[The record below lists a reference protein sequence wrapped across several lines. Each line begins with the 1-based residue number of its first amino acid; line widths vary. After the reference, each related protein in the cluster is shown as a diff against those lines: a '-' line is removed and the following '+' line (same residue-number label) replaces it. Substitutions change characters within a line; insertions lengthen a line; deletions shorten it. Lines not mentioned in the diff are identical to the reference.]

1 MRLIQ
6 LLSLVAVLALVSC
19 KPEEQVTL
27 PNPVVEPK
35 GQLSIK
41 LQHHWE
47 IPANTFY
54 PETWYVHSAT
64 ADSFLFNKLRYY
76 LSGFYLLSADSQR
89 INLPTAYR
97 LIAVNGGVF
106 TVDLTD
112 LPTGHY
118 AGIGFYLGVDSARNF
133 SGQFAGELHP
143 DYGMYRNA
151 QEGFNFLWAAGI
163 TPAAPNDTFEYRLY
177 GFDVLHPVHKQVEVF
192 FGAERLQIRADH
204 QPELGMYVNT
214 AAFWGVGTSPA
225 HRHSVLQP
233 GAEAAALAQRF
244 TRAFDFEHIHQ

>member
-1 MRLIQ
+1 M
-6 LLSLVAVLALVSC
+6 LLLWLVAC
-19 KPEEQVTL
+19 KPDGLAPL
-27 PNPVVEPK
+27 PEPEPEPK
-35 GQLSIK
+35 GRLSIK

-47 IPANTFY
+47 NPVNTFY

-89 INLPTAYR
+89 ITLPAAYR
-97 LIAVNGGVF
+97 LVPVNGGVF
-106 TVDLTD
+106 TLDLTD
-112 LPTGHY
+112 LPIGHY
-118 AGIGFYLGVDSARNF
+118 AGIGFYLGIDSARNF

-151 QEGFNFLWAAGI
+151 QEGFNFLWATGT
-163 TPAAPNDTFEYRLY
+163 TPAAPNDSFEYRLY
-177 GFDVLHPVHKQVEVF
+177 GFDALHPVHRRIEVF
-192 FGAERLQIRADH
+192 FGQERLHISTDH
-204 QPELGMYVNT
+204 QPELGLYVNT
-214 AAFWGVGTSPA
+214 AAFWGVGAGPS

-244 TRAFDFEHIHQ
+244 TGAFAFEHIHQ